1 MFLPTAYQE
10 ASDYITFFFF
20 CAIAASIWP
29 LCSNKWHAWI
39 CGLNCTPEAQVII
52 YNLFN
57 VYSPRLIKISDK
69 SIRTI
74 PQSTWGL
81 FSFELTAC
89 NRVTSNRILS
99 KELLI
104 WCFSFCQKT
113 SWFRFSFDNL
123 LHSFPYNRSA
133 DLLNTICI
141 SCFSSSTFLPFSVY
155 VFRCICARINTY
167 FYVNFPWKWQ
177 ILNLWLFGIVL
188 WLISG
193 RLPYKQ
199 VRH

>member
-1 MFLPTAYQE
+1 MELFPLPVSSSFPSPLLSLSFLPPPFSFSFFFKKIPHFVFLPTAYQE

-81 FSFELTAC
+81 FSVELTAC

-141 SCFSSSTFLPFSVY
+141 SCFSSSTYSHFQCMSSDASV
-155 VFRCICARINTY
+155 
-167 FYVNFPWKWQ
+167 Q
-177 ILNLWLFGIVL
+177 E
-188 WLISG
+188 
-193 RLPYKQ
+193 
-199 VRH
+199 